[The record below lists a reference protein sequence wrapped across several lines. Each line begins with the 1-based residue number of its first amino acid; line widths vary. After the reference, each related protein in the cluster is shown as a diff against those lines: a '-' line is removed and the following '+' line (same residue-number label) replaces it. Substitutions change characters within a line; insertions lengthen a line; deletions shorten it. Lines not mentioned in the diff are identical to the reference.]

1 MSVMTVRGIDDKV
14 LRALKEKAKK
24 EGTSVNAT
32 LLRVLREALGL
43 EKKIRTIA
51 YDDLDH
57 LAGTWSK
64 KDYSEFQSKIDDFEK
79 VDDKMWKLS
88 T

>member
-1 MSVMTVRGIDDKV
+1 MAVMTVRGIDDNV

-32 LLRVLREALGL
+32 LLKVLRESLGL
-43 EKKIRTIA
+43 EKKKRTII

-57 LAGTWSK
+57 LAGTWSE
-64 KDYSEFQSKIDDFEK
+64 KDYSEFQSRIDSFET
-79 VDDKMWKLS
+79 VDKKMWK
-88 T
+88 

>member
-1 MSVMTVRGIDDKV
+1 MSVMTVRGIDDKI

-24 EGTSVNAT
+24 ESSSVNAA
-32 LLRVLREALGL
+32 LLRVLRDALGF
-43 EKKIRTIA
+43 EKKVRTIV

-79 VDDKMWKLS
+79 VDDKMWK
-88 T
+88 

>member
-43 EKKIRTIA
+43 EKKN
-51 YDDLDH
+51 
-57 LAGTWSK
+57 
-64 KDYSEFQSKIDDFEK
+64 KDYC
-79 VDDKMWKLS
+79 LR
-88 T
+88 

>member
-24 EGTSVNAT
+24 EGASVNAT
-32 LLRVLREALGL
+32 LLRVLREALGF
-43 EKKIRTIA
+43 EKKTRTIA

-64 KDYSEFQSKIDDFEK
+64 KDYSEFRKKINDFEK
-79 VDDKMWKLS
+79 IDEDIWK
-88 T
+88 

>member
-1 MSVMTVRGIDDKV
+1 MK
-14 LRALKEKAKK
+14 ALKEKAKK
-24 EGTSVNAT
+24 EGASVNAT
-32 LLRVLREALGL
+32 LLRILREALGF
-43 EKKIRTIA
+43 EKKTRTIV

-79 VDDKMWKLS
+79 VDDKMWK
-88 T
+88 